1 MAEFILIL
9 LVRTWVTNIPN
20 IDEANN
26 ISNDLPNPASLR
38 LVIEIRYAEIPATK
52 KNIRPDLL
60 RISVKSINMY

>member
-52 KNIRPDLL
+52 KI
-60 RISVKSINMY
+60 

>member
-1 MAEFILIL
+1 MEDHLKCYSL
-9 LVRTWVTNIPN
+9 
-20 IDEANN
+20 ANN